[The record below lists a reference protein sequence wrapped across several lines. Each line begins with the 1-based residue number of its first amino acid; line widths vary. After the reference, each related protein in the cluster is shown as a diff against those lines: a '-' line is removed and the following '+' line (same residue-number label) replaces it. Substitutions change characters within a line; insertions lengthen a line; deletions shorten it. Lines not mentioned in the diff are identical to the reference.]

1 MAEKRLTSEKIKTAE
16 RLKGIRERMGYTQ
29 EGFAN
34 ELNISLSAYKKIESA
49 ENNVSVNV
57 LKKLNGLQVSSDYV
71 LFGEYKDV
79 DDTWKI
85 IQNCSEED
93 KMYLY
98 IMLMLHFTKGDVA
111 DPSRKDKIFKLL
123 EKVLEEKEV

>member
-49 ENNVSVNV
+49 E
-57 LKKLNGLQVSSDYV
+57 K
-71 LFGEYKDV
+71 
-79 DDTWKI
+79 T

-98 IMLMLHFTKGDVA
+98 IMLMLHFTKVDMA
-111 DPSRKDKIFKLL
+111 DPTRKDKIFKLL